1 MISASTLRDTPYA
14 SLMSRRVYNVLLV
27 ATHYDAFM
35 LEEDGRV
42 EQQIYDEYAE
52 LHLSTPPR
60 FTLATHAGEALALL
74 EERHFELVILMPCG
88 VESDIF
94 TAAGQIKRRHPET
107 VTVVLT
113 PFSREVSR
121 RIGGEDLTH
130 IDYVFSWLGEA
141 DLLLAII
148 KLVED
153 RLNAPHDLGEVGVQA
168 ILLVDDSIRAYSAAL
183 PHIYRTVLEQSR
195 EHAREALN
203 DHLKTL
209 RMRGR
214 PKVLL
219 ARSYEEAAALVAE
232 YPHNLLGLVTDM
244 SFDRAGRKDSLAGY
258 ALARHIREVAPLTP
272 LIIQSSE
279 AANEEYARRLG
290 AAFLCKGSRR
300 YARQLA
306 DAVIDRFGFGP
317 LVLDDPVTGEASLRV
332 EGLADLEEGIFRVP
346 DKTLAHHL
354 ALGHFSRFLYA
365 RSMFD
370 PAEILRAHDP
380 ATYADMDEARLF
392 IHSLIARYRKTLGE
406 GVVAVFRSG
415 GIDRYSHFARIGSG
429 SLGGKGR
436 GLAFIGSFLGRYPE
450 LQSPTLSVALPRTVV
465 VCTDLFDEYM
475 SRSALYPI
483 ALSERSDEEILRAF
497 LAAPLPPPL
506 VADLEQLVQT
516 MRGPLAVRSSSLL
529 EDAHYQ
535 PFAGVY
541 ATYMVAPRP
550 TARETLRELERAL
563 KGVYASVFYRDSKS
577 YLRATQSLI
586 EEEKMAV
593 VIQETIGTRH
603 GSRFHPTLSAVAR
616 SLNFYPIGAERT
628 EEGIVQCAV
637 GLGKQIVDGGTA
649 LRFSPTHPRHIL
661 QLASPRTALRE
672 TQRSYYAIDLEA
684 GAPAEG
690 AERSERPFTADEDHN
705 LVSLPVTAYPA
716 DDAAAPL
723 ILSSYDMDND
733 MLTPGIDPRSR
744 RRIATFHA
752 LLEGSRYPFAPT
764 ISRLLQIGTAE
775 MGRPVELE
783 LAANLT
789 RDKLNLYLLQ
799 IRPIVDPLEDVG
811 TPEAAA
817 DRPDARAGRIILE
830 SSDLLGNGVI
840 ADVRSVLYVRTR
852 HYKPSLNT
860 ELAEE
865 VGRLNELLQ
874 REGEGYV
881 LVGPGRWGS
890 SDPALGIPVRW
901 GQIAGARL
909 IAECALDHY
918 RVEPS
923 QGTHF
928 FQNLTSLRVGYFTI
942 APHTGAGRFDEAF
955 LESLPARYEHEHLRL
970 VTFDRPLRIRM
981 DGRHGHGLV
990 SYSE

>member
-1 MISASTLRDTPYA
+1 MIPAPALRDTPYA

-60 FTLATHAGEALALL
+60 FTLAANAAEALGML
-74 EERHFELVILMPCG
+74 EDRLFELVILMPSG
-88 VESDIF
+88 MESDVF
-94 TAAGQIKRRHPET
+94 TAAGEIKQRHPET

-121 RIGGEDLTH
+121 RIAGEDLTH

-153 RLNAPHDLGEVGVQA
+153 RLNAPHDLAEVGVQA

-219 ARSYEEAAALVAE
+219 ARSYEEAAALVAA

-244 SFDRAGRKDSLAGY
+244 SFDREGRKDPLAGY
-258 ALARHIREVAPLTP
+258 ALARHVREVAPLTP

-279 AANEEYARRLG
+279 TANAEYARRLG
-290 AAFLCKGSRR
+290 AAFLAKGTRR
-300 YARQLA
+300 YAQQLVS
-306 DAVIDRFGFGP
+306 AVIDRFGFGP
-317 LVLDDPVTGEASLRV
+317 LLLDDPVTGEVSLRV
-332 EGLADLEEGIFRVP
+332 EGLSDLEEGIFRVP
-346 DKTLAHHL
+346 DRTLAYHL
-354 ALGHFSRFLYA
+354 AQGHFSRFLYA
-365 RSMFD
+365 RSMFG

-380 ATYADMDEARLF
+380 ATYSDMDEARHF
-392 IHSLIARYRKTLGE
+392 IHSLITRYRKMLSE
-406 GVVAVFRSG
+406 GVVAVFRRG
-415 GIDRYSHFARIGSG
+415 GIDRYSQFARIGSG

-450 LQSPTLSVALPRTVV
+450 LQSATLAVTLPRTVV

-475 SRSALYPI
+475 DRSALYPI
-483 ALSERSDEEILRAF
+483 GLSDKSDEEILAAF
-497 LAAPLPPPL
+497 LAAPLPPRL
-506 VADLEQLVQT
+506 VTDLESLVQT

-541 ATYMVAPRP
+541 ATYMVAPQP
-550 TARETLRELERAL
+550 TSTETLHALERAV
-563 KGVYASVFYRDSKS
+563 KGVYASVFYHDSKA
-577 YLRATQSLI
+577 YLAATQSLI

-593 VIQETIGTRH
+593 VIQETVGMRH
-603 GSRFHPTLSAVAR
+603 GSLFYPTLSAVAR
-616 SLNFYPIGAERT
+616 SLNFYPLTGERP

-637 GLGKQIVDGGTA
+637 GLGKMIVDGGTA
-649 LRFSPTHPRHIL
+649 LRFSPAHPRHLL
-661 QLASPRTALRE
+661 QLSSPRTTLRD
-672 TQRSYYAIDLEA
+672 TQRTYYAIDLA
-684 GAPAEG
+684 A
-690 AERSERPFTADEDHN
+690 
-705 LVSLPVTAYPA
+705 
-716 DDAAAPL
+716 DAAAGEHGHGPALTTDEGHNLMQVPVTDYPLDDVAAQL
-723 ILSSYDMDND
+723 ILSSYSMEDD
-733 MLTPGIDPRSR
+733 MLLPGIDPTSR
-744 RRIATFHA
+744 RRVATFHA
-752 LLEGSRYPFAPT
+752 LLEGNRYPFAPT
-764 ISRLLQIGTAE
+764 LSRLLQIGTAE

-789 RDKLNLYLLQ
+789 RERLSLYLLQ

-811 TPEAAA
+811 TC
-817 DRPDARAGRIILE
+817 DAGTGHDSGDTKRRVILE
-830 SSDLLGNGVI
+830 SPDVLGNGVI
-840 ADVRSVLYVRTR
+840 TDVKSILYVRTKD
-852 HYKPSLNT
+852 YAASLNRS
-860 ELAEE
+860 LADE
-865 VGRLNELLQ
+865 VGQINEQLQ

-890 SDPALGIPVRW
+890 SDEALGIPVRW

-909 IAECALDHY
+909 IAECALEHY
-918 RVEPS
+918 RIEPS

-928 FQNLTSLRVGYFTI
+928 FQNLTSLHVGYFTLS
-942 APHTGAGRFDEAF
+942 PHTGVGLFDETF
-955 LESLPARYEHEHLRL
+955 LESQPARYESAHLRL
-970 VTFDRPLRIRM
+970 VTFPHPLDIRM
-981 DGRHGHGLV
+981 DGRHGRGQV
-990 SYSE
+990 SLS